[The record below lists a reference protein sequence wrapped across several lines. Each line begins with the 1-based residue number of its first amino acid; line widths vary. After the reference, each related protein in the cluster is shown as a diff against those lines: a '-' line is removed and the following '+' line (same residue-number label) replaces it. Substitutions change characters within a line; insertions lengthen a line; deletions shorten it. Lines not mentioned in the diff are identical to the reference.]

1 VAAGFC
7 ARCVAAPFDVV
18 KIRLQLQAEPR
29 HSISA
34 RYHGAFHTL
43 RKVTTEE
50 GILAL
55 WKGNFTAELLWMS
68 FAGVQFATYHAMHDL
83 LHQEETETH
92 RGFYPS
98 VIIGGTS
105 AAIATIVTYPL
116 DLMRT
121 VFALQGEPKLL
132 RSLKSVARSATANK
146 GLSGLYQGS
155 GAAVLAVMPYAG
167 IQFGVYEHLQSA
179 LAESALQPQAKD
191 FICGACSG
199 VCAKVR
205 TLIGVKHDFFFAST
219 RDVKVSTLPLDLA
232 KRRMQVRP
240 PDVRPEGGEPRCGRS
255 SSFRWTWRA
264 RGRASTGTC
273 WM

>member
-1 VAAGFC
+1 
-7 ARCVAAPFDVV
+7 
-18 KIRLQLQAEPR
+18 
-29 HSISA
+29 
-34 RYHGAFHTL
+34 
-43 RKVTTEE
+43 
-50 GILAL
+50 
-55 WKGNFTAELLWMS
+55 MS

-199 VCAKVR
+199 VCAKV
-205 TLIGVKHDFFFAST
+205 
-219 RDVKVSTLPLDLA
+219 STLPLDLA
-232 KRRMQVRP
+232 KRRMQVQFIP
-240 PDVRPEGGEPRCGRS
+240 VDVEGSGAGKYRNLLDVMVQVSRREGLRGL
-255 SSFRWTWRA
+255 FRGGVPAVTK
-264 RGRASTGTC
+264 TGLSAAVLFTVYEHFIRVAQ
-273 WM
+273 